1 MKNNIKTT
9 KMQLA
14 KKHAVNP
21 QINDAQTK
29 KVSIELE
36 QVSERLKHSL
46 RNRGRRARAVNQ
58 VSFYV
63 GMDLGDKNS
72 NYCFIDAKGNIFA
85 EGTLATAQ
93 AELNELFSSIPKC
106 RIAIEVGTHSP
117 WICAL
122 LKSHA
127 HEVIV
132 ANPRKVEAI
141 HKNKRKK

>member
-1 MKNNIKTT
+1 MKNNIKAT

-14 KKHAVNP
+14 KKHSVKA
-21 QINDAQTK
+21 QISITQTK
-29 KVSIELE
+29 KVSTELG

-46 RNRGRRARAVNQ
+46 RDRGSRARAAKQ
-58 VSFYV
+58 VSCYV

-72 NYCFIDAKGNIFA
+72 NYCFLDARGNMFA
-85 EGTLATAQ
+85 EGTLATTQ

-122 LKSHA
+122 LKMSRA
-127 HEVIV
+127 
-132 ANPRKVEAI
+132 
-141 HKNKRKK
+141 